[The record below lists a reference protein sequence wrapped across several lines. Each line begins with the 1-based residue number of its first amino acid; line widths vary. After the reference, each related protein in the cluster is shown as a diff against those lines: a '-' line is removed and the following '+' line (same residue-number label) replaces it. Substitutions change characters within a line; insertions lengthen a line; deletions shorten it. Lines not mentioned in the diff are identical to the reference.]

1 MKNKRYLLV
10 VIFCLMFATIQA
22 TPLPSKSFYT
32 QKPDDTAAVYFTS
45 GVFNIKAD
53 GSVDVSDALQQ
64 AIDLVK
70 SKYNFG
76 IVFIPEGKY
85 LISKTIYVP
94 QAVRLIGYGKNRPQ
108 IILQKNAP
116 GFQNAPNGDKGNAKY
131 MFWFT
136 STVPKQGNNVN
147 DAGAGTFYSALSNID
162 LKIESGNPLAVALR
176 THYAQHSFIAHADIQ
191 IGSGKA
197 GMFDVGNEM
206 EDVRFFGGDYGIY
219 TTKPSPGWQF
229 MMTDIYFEGQKKAAI
244 KTQEAGLTIV
254 RITVKNV
261 PTVINIDSNYNDKI
275 FIEDGCFEQVSGPAF
290 IISNEGNA
298 FTQINI
304 RNVNCRQV
312 PVWSQLRNSKQQI
325 LAPGILYKVKNFVYG
340 WQMNDLGEEPV
351 CTIVKEMNIEN
362 NFASVFTGKI
372 PSLPAMD
379 TWVNLKSLGAKGD
392 GITDD
397 TKAIQ
402 NAIDHYAA
410 IYVPQ
415 GWYKVSSTIHL
426 KNNTA
431 LIGLHPM
438 ATQFFI
444 DDNTETFG
452 GFGNPQS
459 IVEAPKGGTNIL
471 TGIGLNTG
479 AYNNRAVACKWMAG
493 EDSYMNDVKFIGGH
507 GSMARPQPQSEN
519 ISTPNQRNR
528 QNNTFGSRIL
538 PGMDAAWDTQYW
550 SLWITDGGG
559 GTFKNIWTANT
570 FASSGLYV
578 SNTSTPSRI
587 YAMSIEHHVRNEVRF
602 KNVSN
607 WKIYAMQLEE
617 ESRESS
623 LAQPMELEQCENL
636 VFANLYM
643 FRVIRV
649 NTPFSYSIRTWN
661 CKNID
666 LLNVHNYAQT
676 KYTTTV
682 PLYDINSNTEVRP
695 WEFSRLHISG
705 KTNSKQIIIEK
716 NEIHQLAKG
725 FEFAD
730 GICKD
735 SKGNIYFSET
745 RQKKIYKW
753 SVATQSLSMIAD
765 FPWEPLSLGCDKD
778 DRLLVVFK
786 YIPRPGYLKD
796 GKPETFPLAD
806 DAYGTS
812 FSGWGNSGYGV
823 LVYSINPDYPEESI
837 QLLNKIK
844 MPYENTYKALYPSN
858 RWRDFHDFNSVIINK
873 PTEAFVAL
881 DGATIIPV
889 VYDLAR
895 SNALIEAY
903 PNKTVYATD
912 EYDKRTVQLQVNKNG
927 YLENPQCFTERGEFN
942 NTTDA
947 SGNIYIADGQIYVYD
962 KNGKQTGIIKVP
974 ERPATICIGDV
985 DGKYLFIT
993 TRSSLYTVKIP

>member
-1 MKNKRYLLV
+1 MKSKYLLFV
-10 VIFCLMFATIQA
+10 FIFCLLFTIVQA
-22 TPLPSKSFYT
+22 VPPGKSFYI
-32 QKPDDTAAVYFTS
+32 QKPEDSSAVYFTPDIFS
-45 GVFNIKAD
+45 IKAD
-53 GSVDVSDALQQ
+53 GSTDVSDALQK
-64 AIDLVK
+64 AIDMVK

-94 QAVRLIGYGKNRPQ
+94 QAVRLIGYGKIRPQ

-116 GFQNAPNGDKGNAKY
+116 GFQEIPSGDKGNAKY

-136 STVPKQGNNVN
+136 STVPKDGERVN
-147 DAGAGTFYSALSNID
+147 DAGAGTFYSGFSNID

-176 THYAQHSFIAHADIQ
+176 THYAQHSFVSHVDIQ
-191 IGSGKA
+191 IGAGKA
-197 GMFDVGNEM
+197 GMFEVGNEM
-206 EDVRFFGGDYGIY
+206 EDIRFFGGDYGIY

-229 MMTDIYFEGQKKAAI
+229 MMTDTYFEGQRKAAI

-254 RITVKNV
+254 RMTVKNV

-275 FIEDGCFEQVSGPAF
+275 FIEDGSFEQVSGPAF
-290 IISNEGNA
+290 IISNEGSA
-298 FTQINI
+298 GTQINI

-312 PVWSQLRNSKQQI
+312 PVWSLLRNSKEQI
-325 LAPGILYKVKNFVYG
+325 VAPGIIYKVTNFTYG
-340 WQMNDLGEEPV
+340 WQMDDLGQEPV
-351 CTIVKEMNIEN
+351 CKVVKEMNVEN
-362 NFASVFTGKI
+362 YFASAFTGKL

-379 TWVNLKSLGAKGD
+379 SWVNLKTLGAIGD

-402 NAIDHYAA
+402 DAIDRYPA

-415 GWYKVSSTIHL
+415 GWYKVSSTLHL

-444 DDNTETFG
+444 DDNTEAFG
-452 GFGNPQS
+452 GFGGPQP
-459 IVEAPKGGTNIL
+459 IVETPKDGTNIL

-493 EDSYMNDVKFIGGH
+493 PESYMNDVKFIGGH
-507 GSMARPQPQSEN
+507 GSMARPQPQPAN
-519 ISTPNQRNR
+519 TATPTQRNR
-528 QNNTFGSRIL
+528 QNNNFGSRVL
-538 PGMDAAWDTQYW
+538 PGMDVAWDTQYW

-570 FASSGLYV
+570 FASSGIYV
-578 SNTSTPSRI
+578 SNTSTPSCI

-617 ESRESS
+617 ESREGS
-623 LAQPMELEQCENL
+623 LAQPVELDNCENL

-649 NTPFSYSIRTWN
+649 NTPFAYSIRTWN
-661 CKNID
+661 CRNLE
-666 LLNVHNYAQT
+666 LLNVHNFAQT

-682 PLYDINSNTEVRP
+682 PLYDVNADTEVRP
-695 WEFSRLHISG
+695 WEFARLHISG
-705 KTNSKQIIIEK
+705 SNVNKQIAAAAK
-716 NEIHQLAKG
+716 NEVYQLAKG

-753 SVATQSLSMIAD
+753 SAATRSLSLVAD
-765 FPWEPLSLGCDKD
+765 FPWEPLSLGCDRD

-786 YIPRPGYLKD
+786 YVPRPGYLKE
-796 GKPETFPLAD
+796 GKPETFPLPQ
-806 DAYGTS
+806 DASGTS
-812 FSGWGNSGYGV
+812 FSGWGNSGFGV
-823 LVYSINPDYPEESI
+823 WVYSINLENPEASI
-837 QLLNKIK
+837 QLLKK
-844 MPYENTYKALYPSN
+844 VPMPYTNIYKALYPSN
-858 RWRDFHDFNSVIINK
+858 RWRDYHDFSSVVVNK
-873 PTEAFVAL
+873 PAEAFIAL
-881 DGATIIPV
+881 DGVTIIPD

-895 SNALIEAY
+895 SNTLIEAF
-903 PNKTVYATD
+903 PGKKVYATD
-912 EYDKRTVQLQVNKNG
+912 EYDKRTVQLQVSKNG
-927 YLENPQCFTERGEFN
+927 YLENLQSFTERGEFN

-947 SGNIYIADGQIYVYD
+947 KGNVYIADGQIYVYD
-962 KNGKQTGIIKVP
+962 ASGKQTGIIKVP
-974 ERPATICIGDV
+974 ERPATICIGGA
-985 DGKYLFIT
+985 DGKSLFIT
-993 TRSSLYTVKIP
+993 TRSSLYVVSIP

>member
-1 MKNKRYLLV
+1 MKNKWFLLV
-10 VIFCLMFATIQA
+10 YIFCLFVATLQA
-22 TPLPSKSFYT
+22 APPGKSFYT
-32 QKPDDTAAVYFTS
+32 QKPEDSSAVYFTP
-45 GVFNIKAD
+45 GAFNIKAD
-53 GSVDVSDALQQ
+53 GSADVSDALQK
-64 AIDLVK
+64 AIDMVK
-70 SKYNFG
+70 NKYNFG

-85 LISKTIYVP
+85 SISKTIYIP
-94 QAVRLIGYGKNRPQ
+94 QAIRLIGYGKNRPQ

-116 GFQNAPNGDKGNAKY
+116 GFQEIPSGDKGNAKY

-136 STVPKQGNNVN
+136 STVPKDGGYVN

-176 THYAQHSFIAHADIQ
+176 THYAQHSFIAHVDIQ

-206 EDVRFFGGDYGIY
+206 EDVRFLGGDYGIY
-219 TTKPSPGWQF
+219 TTKPSPGWHF
-229 MMTDIYFEGQKKAAI
+229 MMTDTYFEGQRKAAI

-254 RITVKNV
+254 RIRVKNV
-261 PTVINIDSNYNDKI
+261 PTVISIDSNYNDKI

-298 FTQINI
+298 FTQVNI

-325 LAPGILYKVKNFVYG
+325 LAPGTIYSVKNFTYG
-340 WQMNDLGEEPV
+340 WQMDDLGQESL
-351 CTIVKEMNIEN
+351 CTVVKEMNVEN
-362 NFASVFTGKI
+362 NFTSKFTGKL
-372 PSLPAMD
+372 PSLPVMD
-379 TWVNLKSLGAKGD
+379 SWVNLKSLGAKGD

-402 NAIDHYAA
+402 DAIDHYPS

-415 GWYKVSSTIHL
+415 GWYKVSSTLHL
-426 KNNTA
+426 KSNTA

-444 DDNTETFG
+444 DDNTEAFG
-452 GFGNPQS
+452 GFGGPQP

-493 EDSYMNDVKFIGGH
+493 EKSYMNDVKFIGGH
-507 GSMARPQPQSEN
+507 GSMARPQPQLSN
-519 ISTPNQRNR
+519 TQTPRNR
-528 QNNTFGSRIL
+528 QNNTFASRII

-550 SLWITDGGG
+550 SLWITNGGG

-570 FASSGLYV
+570 FASSGIYV
-578 SNTSTPSRI
+578 SNTSTPSCI

-623 LAQPMELEQCENL
+623 LAQPMELENCENF

-649 NTPFSYSIRTWN
+649 NTPFPYSIRTWD
-661 CKNID
+661 CKNVE

-682 PLYDINSNTEVRP
+682 PLYDINSDMEVRP
-695 WEFSRLHISG
+695 WEFARLHISG
-705 KTNSKQIIIEK
+705 NNNNIKIPAATK
-716 NEIHQLAKG
+716 NEVHQLAKG

-753 SVATQSLSMIAD
+753 SVATQSLSLVAD
-765 FPWEPLSLGCDKD
+765 FPWEPLSLGCDRD

-786 YIPRPGYLKD
+786 YVPRPGYLKD
-796 GKPETFPLAD
+796 GKPETFPLPD
-806 DAYGTS
+806 DANGTS
-812 FSGWGNSGYGV
+812 FSGWGNSGFGI
-823 LVYSINPDYPEESI
+823 LVYSINPEYPEESI
-837 QLLNKIK
+837 QLLKK
-844 MPYENTYKALYPSN
+844 VPMPYGNIYKALYPSN
-858 RWRDFHDFNSVIINK
+858 RWRDFHDFNSVVVNK
-873 PTEAFVAL
+873 PTEAFIAL
-881 DGATIIPV
+881 DGVTIIPV

-895 SNALIEAY
+895 ANALIEAF
-903 PNKTVYATD
+903 PGKKVYVTD
-912 EYDKRTVQLQVNKNG
+912 EYDKRTVQLQVTQNG
-927 YLENPQCFTERGEFN
+927 YLENLQSFTERGEFN
-942 NTTDA
+942 STMDA
-947 SGNIYIADGQIYVYD
+947 KGNIYIADGQIYIYNE
-962 KNGKQTGIIKVP
+962 NGSQTGIIKLP
-974 ERPATICIGDV
+974 ERPATICFGGAD
-985 DGKYLFIT
+985 DKSLFIT
-993 TRSSLYTVKIP
+993 TRSSLYTVTIP